1 MKKTVA
7 IIGGG
12 ASGII
17 ASIYAAKR
25 GYNVIILERNSTCCK
40 KILITGNGKCN
51 YFNDDW
57 NLKHYQTNSVEKIA
71 TVINDENKKE
81 ILSFFNKIGIV
92 PKIKNGY
99 YYPYSNQAVSIKT
112 TLLREATLN
121 GVVIKNDCFV
131 EKVEKKDNHFLI
143 NVNEEIIVADAVI
156 MATGSKA
163 CPKTGSDGNGYTL
176 AESFGHTVVPVL
188 PSLVPLKTKE
198 KFLKEWSGIRTDVN
212 ISLYVD
218 GVKLK
223 EEYGEIQLTD
233 YGISGICV
241 FNLSSLA
248 NINLAKERKVLV
260 KINFIP
266 WVDSINTFINFIDN
280 QYNKNKKDIMSLLE
294 GILNYK
300 LVSVLLKEIG
310 VNIDTTF
317 NDLTSNDLE
326 KIYKQLSQFELEII
340 GSQDYDKAQVCSG
353 GVSLLEVDM
362 NTMQSKLVDN
372 LYFTGEILDVDGDC
386 GGYNLAFAWVSGM
399 IAGKEVLKD
408 DISKTN

>member
-112 TLLREATLN
+112 NLLREATLN

-188 PSLVPLKTKE
+188 PSLVPLKTKG

-266 WVDSINTFINFIDN
+266 WVDFINTFINFIDN

>member
-112 TLLREATLN
+112 NLLREATLN

>member
-81 ILSFFNKIGIV
+81 ILLFFNKIGIV

-112 TLLREATLN
+112 NLLREATLN

-176 AESFGHTVVPVL
+176 AESFGHTIVPVL
-188 PSLVPLKTKE
+188 PSLVPLKTKG

-248 NINLAKERKVLV
+248 NINLAKEIKVLV

>member
-112 TLLREATLN
+112 NLLREATLN

-188 PSLVPLKTKE
+188 PSLVPLKTKG

-266 WVDSINTFINFIDN
+266 WVVSINTFINFIDN

-310 VNIDTTF
+310 VSIDTTF
-317 NDLTSNDLE
+317 DDLTSNDLE

-362 NTMQSKLVDN
+362 NTMQSKLVDD

>member
-81 ILSFFNKIGIV
+81 ILLFFNKIGIV

-112 TLLREATLN
+112 NLLREATLN

-188 PSLVPLKTKE
+188 PSLVPLKTKG

-266 WVDSINTFINFIDN
+266 WVVSINTFINFIDN

-310 VNIDTTF
+310 VSIDTTF
-317 NDLTSNDLE
+317 DDLTSNDLE

-362 NTMQSKLVDN
+362 NTMQSKLVDD

>member
-40 KILITGNGKCN
+40 KVLITGNGKCN

-57 NLKHYQTNSVEKIA
+57 NLRHYQTNSVEKIA
-71 TVINDENKKE
+71 TVINDENKKK
-81 ILSFFNKIGIV
+81 ILLFFNKIGIV

-112 TLLREATLN
+112 NLLREATLN

-188 PSLVPLKTKE
+188 PSLVPLKTKG

-266 WVDSINTFINFIDN
+266 WVVSINTFINFIDN

-310 VNIDTTF
+310 VSIDTTF
-317 NDLTSNDLE
+317 DDLTSNDLE

-362 NTMQSKLVDN
+362 NTMQSKLVDD

>member
-40 KILITGNGKCN
+40 KVLITGNGKCN

-57 NLKHYQTNSVEKIA
+57 NLRHYQTNSVEKIA
-71 TVINDENKKE
+71 TVINDENKKK
-81 ILSFFNKIGIV
+81 ILLFFNKIGIV

-112 TLLREATLN
+112 NLLREATLN

-188 PSLVPLKTKE
+188 PSLVPLKTKG

-266 WVDSINTFINFIDN
+266 WVVSINTFINFIDN

-310 VNIDTTF
+310 VSIDTTF
-317 NDLTSNDLE
+317 DDLTSNDLE

-362 NTMQSKLVDN
+362 NTMQSKLVDD

-399 IAGKEVLKD
+399 I
-408 DISKTN
+408 

>member
-71 TVINDENKKE
+71 TVINDENKKK
-81 ILSFFNKIGIV
+81 ILLFFNKIGIV

-112 TLLREATLN
+112 NLLREATLN

-310 VNIDTTF
+310 VSIDTTF
-317 NDLTSNDLE
+317 DDLTSNDLE

>member
-112 TLLREATLN
+112 NLLREATLN

-188 PSLVPLKTKE
+188 PSLVPLKTKG

-248 NINLAKERKVLV
+248 NINLAKEIKVLV

>member
-71 TVINDENKKE
+71 TVINNENKKE

-112 TLLREATLN
+112 NLLREATLN

-218 GVKLK
+218 GVKLR

>member
-40 KILITGNGKCN
+40 KVLITGNGKCN

-81 ILSFFNKIGIV
+81 ILLFFNKIGIV

-112 TLLREATLN
+112 NLLREATLN

-143 NVNEEIIVADAVI
+143 NVNEEIRVSDAVI

-176 AESFGHTVVPVL
+176 TESFGHTVVPVL
-188 PSLVPLKTKE
+188 PSLVPLKTKG

-266 WVDSINTFINFIDN
+266 WVVSINTFINFIDN

-310 VNIDTTF
+310 VSIDTTF
-317 NDLTSNDLE
+317 DDLTSNDLE

-362 NTMQSKLVDN
+362 NTMQSKLVDD

>member
-112 TLLREATLN
+112 NLLREATLN

-156 MATGSKA
+156 IATGSKA

-176 AESFGHTVVPVL
+176 VESFGHTVVPVL
-188 PSLVPLKTKE
+188 PSLVPLKTKG
-198 KFLKEWSGIRTDVN
+198 KFLKEWNGIRTDVN

-310 VNIDTTF
+310 VNIDTIF
-317 NDLTSNDLE
+317 DDLTSNDLE

>member
-1 MKKTVA
+1 MKKTVV

-81 ILSFFNKIGIV
+81 ILLFFNKIGIV

-112 TLLREATLN
+112 NLLREATLN

-188 PSLVPLKTKE
+188 PSLVSLKTKG

-266 WVDSINTFINFIDN
+266 WVVSINTFINFIDN

-310 VNIDTTF
+310 VNLDTTF

-362 NTMQSKLVDN
+362 NTMQSKLVDD

>member
-112 TLLREATLN
+112 NLLREATLN

-156 MATGSKA
+156 IATGSKA

-176 AESFGHTVVPVL
+176 VESFGHTVVPVL
-188 PSLVPLKTKE
+188 PSLVPLKTKG
-198 KFLKEWSGIRTDVN
+198 KFLKEWNGIRTDVN

-248 NINLAKERKVLV
+248 NINLAKGRKVLV

-310 VNIDTTF
+310 VNIDTIF
-317 NDLTSNDLE
+317 DDLTSNDLE

>member
-81 ILSFFNKIGIV
+81 ILLFFNKIGIV

-112 TLLREATLN
+112 NLLREATLN

-188 PSLVPLKTKE
+188 PSLVPLKTKG

-248 NINLAKERKVLV
+248 NINLAKEIKVLV

-362 NTMQSKLVDN
+362 NTMQSKLVDD

>member
-81 ILSFFNKIGIV
+81 IFSFFNKIGIV

-112 TLLREATLN
+112 NLLREATLN

-188 PSLVPLKTKE
+188 PSLVPLKTKG

-248 NINLAKERKVLV
+248 NINLAKEIKVLV

>member
-112 TLLREATLN
+112 NLLREATLN

-310 VNIDTTF
+310 VSIDTTF

>member
-1 MKKTVA
+1 
-7 IIGGG
+7 
-12 ASGII
+12 
-17 ASIYAAKR
+17 
-25 GYNVIILERNSTCCK
+25 
-40 KILITGNGKCN
+40 
-51 YFNDDW
+51 
-57 NLKHYQTNSVEKIA
+57 
-71 TVINDENKKE
+71 
-81 ILSFFNKIGIV
+81 
-92 PKIKNGY
+92 
-99 YYPYSNQAVSIKT
+99 
-112 TLLREATLN
+112 
-121 GVVIKNDCFV
+121 
-131 EKVEKKDNHFLI
+131 
-143 NVNEEIIVADAVI
+143 

-176 AESFGHTVVPVL
+176 TESFGHTVVPVL
-188 PSLVPLKTKE
+188 PSLVPLKTKG

-266 WVDSINTFINFIDN
+266 WVVSINTFINFIDN

-310 VNIDTTF
+310 VSIDTTF
-317 NDLTSNDLE
+317 DDLTSNDLE

-362 NTMQSKLVDN
+362 NTMQSKLVDD